1 MSFATVEMTYDYEE
15 YTYEELI
22 DIAVEEVND
31 EVENI
36 INENDKSGD
45 TVKQL
50 IRNSTYLK
58 GHKLRLEFWGV
69 IQCGVNI
76 APPKWC
82 SKSNYEEIQH
92 ACSVMQHHNV
102 SESSYG
108 LYVINLSLLEL
119 VRGLQETL
127 IYKPG
132 GYGHVDKPRA
142 AWDHLKGAVE
152 DSGNLFGEPQIQQ
165 GLPNLGCSPHRDK
178 HYAGIGETRVVS
190 LNSSPTPAA
199 PVFLG

>member
-1 MSFATVEMTYDYEE
+1 YEE

-92 ACSVMQHHNV
+92 A
-102 SESSYG
+102 Y
-108 LYVINLSLLEL
+108 
-119 VRGLQETL
+119 
-127 IYKPG
+127 
-132 GYGHVDKPRA
+132 
-142 AWDHLKGAVE
+142 
-152 DSGNLFGEPQIQQ
+152 SGNLFGEPQIQQ